1 MNNTSKD
8 IEIKDKLTPKQIKLV
23 DTIVTTGCSVT
34 EAGKLAGYSS
44 SNNKESARVI
54 ASKTLRLPKV
64 QKYML
69 QLIAKT
75 LGVGAGIASSKL
87 INLATNAKSEYVQL
101 QSCIDILDRTG
112 FKAPEKHQHQV
123 IGDVKVNINLD

>member
-54 ASKTLRLPKV
+54 ASKTLRLPHV
-64 QKYML
+64 QAYLME
-69 QLIAKT
+69 I
-75 LGVGAGIASSKL
+75 VGHHLSQSSISSVKRL
-87 INLATNAKSEYVQL
+87 RHLVDHAKSEYVQL
-101 QSCIDILDRTG
+101 EASKDILDRVG
-112 FKAPEKHQHQV
+112 FRQPDRVKHTLD
-123 IGDVKVNINLD
+123 GDINVNIDLS

>member
-1 MNNTSKD
+1 MTSKD
-8 IEIKDKLTPKQIKLV
+8 IDIKDKLTPKQMKLV

-44 SNNKESARVI
+44 TNNRESARVI
-54 ASKTLRLPKV
+54 ASKTLRLGKV

-69 QLIAKT
+69 QQVAKT

-87 INLATNAKSEYVQL
+87 LQLATDSKSEYVQL

-112 FKAPEKHQHQV
+112 FKAPEKHQHQL

>member
-1 MNNTSKD
+1 MGNN
-8 IEIKDKLTPKQIKLV
+8 IKDAKTNLTTKQKQLV

-54 ASKTLRLPKV
+54 ASKTLRLPHV

-69 QLIAKT
+69 QCVANT
-75 LGVGAGIASSKL
+75 LGVGAGLASSKL
-87 INLATNAKSEYVQL
+87 LQLATNAKSEYVQL

>member
-1 MNNTSKD
+1 MGNN
-8 IEIKDKLTPKQIKLV
+8 IKDAKTNLTTKQKQLV

-34 EAGKLAGYSS
+34 KGAEIAGYA
-44 SNNKESARVI
+44 KGESGRVV
-54 ASKTLRLPKV
+54 ASRTLRLPHV

-69 QLIAKT
+69 QCVANT
-75 LGVGAGIASSKL
+75 LGVGAGLASSKL
-87 INLATNAKSEYVQL
+87 LQLATNAKSEYVQL

-112 FKAPEKHQHQV
+112 FTAPEKHQHQV